1 MSDVLRRIGKGLI
14 SFGSGIPQIELD
26 RMELANAQT
35 AQQTANEATAGQL
48 RQLQLEEAQRSVDRQ
63 ARIRQLQAAAPT
75 NPEAWRELIYTAP
88 EIAEKVVNSV
98 GLTSDLQRDQMGMF
112 LTEFL
117 THADR
122 PDIQDQMLRN
132 RGAGLLMDGRSPVET
147 LSGLDIPPDERNQVA
162 QALLDSI
169 RAIRLGSS
177 GQDPASVRK
186 FEHLAEAGEF
196 SPEDRAMAARIAA
209 GLEAPAGTSAKER
222 IANDPNL
229 GQRVADQ
236 AALEEEAT
244 TFAGKTAAAR
254 AEDIDAATKE
264 IAGLQSNMRD
274 LQTAIDAVE
283 EGSVSG
289 PFISRFPSI
298 RESSVKLEQ
307 IRNQLGLNVVGA
319 TSFGNLSEGELE
331 LALMTAMPDKLRGP
345 ALKKWLQDRRNAQF
359 KLMDYFYE
367 QIEFLNAGGT
377 TAGFITYKR
386 NKAISD
392 AREAIE
398 KGADRDAVINRLQR
412 MGISGASL

>member
-1 MSDVLRRIGKGLI
+1 MSDVLRRIGKGLV
-14 SFGSGIPQIELD
+14 SFGTGIPQIELD
-26 RMELANAQT
+26 RMAIANRDAAAAADINEARAAAIPQEQARQADMRRLQVAAANGDSNAMRELTYRFPEVAQNVVKSAGLANEIQRN
-35 AQQTANEATAGQL
+35 QMEVFLSNYLAN
-48 RQLQLEEAQRSVDRQ
+48 SD
-63 ARIRQLQAAAPT
+63 
-75 NPEAWRELIYTAP
+75 NPE
-88 EIAEKVVNSV
+88 
-98 GLTSDLQRDQMGMF
+98 
-112 LTEFL
+112 
-117 THADR
+117 
-122 PDIQDQMLRN
+122 IQEQMLRN
-132 RGAGLLMDGRSPVET
+132 RSAGLLMDGRSPAET
-147 LSGLDIPPDERNQVA
+147 LSAFDVPPEQRNVPA
-162 QALLDSI
+162 AALLESL
-169 RAIRLGSS
+169 RSIRLGSS
-177 GQDPASVRK
+177 GQLPANIRE
-186 FEHLAEAGEF
+186 FEFLADAGEL
-196 SPEDRAMAARIAA
+196 SPEDKVKAARIAQ
-209 GLEAPAGTSAKER
+209 GLEARAGTSAEER